1 MIYLKHKNISVL
13 GTNHIA
19 KQSVNEIKQTIKEL
33 KPDIVCLELD
43 SQRYNSLMSNK
54 KQGTNISPAVIK
66 IIGVKGYLFALIGGF
81 IQRQLSKKTGYKP
94 GSDMKSA
101 AKLAKKNNAKILL
114 IDQPIQKTLW
124 NISHRISK
132 QDKKNFWSDLGWIFL
147 LTLLRKKL
155 FFSIFRSK
163 KIKEKIYTRVMFL
176 GTDVFNINTVP
187 NQDMITQMMIKV
199 KHVYPSVYKILVDDR
214 NKYMATNLHNIMLKH
229 PKQKVVAIVGAGHVT
244 GMIDYLQKYD
254 KGDEK

>member
-1 MIYLKHKNISVL
+1 MIYLKYKNIHVL

-33 KPDIVCLELD
+33 KPSIVCLELD

-101 AKLAKKNNAKILL
+101 AKIAKKNKAKILL

-132 QDKKNFWSDLGWIFL
+132 QDKKNFWSDLKWSFL
-147 LTLLRKKL
+147 LTLLGKKL
-155 FFSIFRSK
+155 FFSIFKSK
-163 KIKEKIYTRVMFL
+163 KIKEKIYTRVMYL

-187 NQDMITQMMIKV
+187 NQDMLTGMMSKV

-229 PKQKVVAIVGAGHVT
+229 PEQKVLAIVGAGHVD
-244 GMIDYLQKYD
+244 GMIDYLKKYD
-254 KGDEK
+254 KG